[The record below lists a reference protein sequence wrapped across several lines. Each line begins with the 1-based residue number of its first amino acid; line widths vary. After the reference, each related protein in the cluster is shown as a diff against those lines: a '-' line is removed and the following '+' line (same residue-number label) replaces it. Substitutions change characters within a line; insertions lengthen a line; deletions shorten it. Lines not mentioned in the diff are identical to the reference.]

1 MGLNRE
7 ELLYLRQLIIEDNRK
22 LRKNTKDEHPE
33 VKILVQ
39 DVIDSRLNLAN
50 KLSKLMEECDE

>member
-22 LRKNTKDEHPE
+22 LRKDTKDEHSE

-50 KLSKLMEECDE
+50 KLSKMMEECNE

>member
-22 LRKNTKDEHPE
+22 LRKDTKDEHPE

-39 DVIDSRLNLAN
+39 NVIDSRLNLAN